1 MLNEW
6 TLWNGEDVKG
16 RFVLLVESHLPDKI
30 ARVIVTNAFCYD
42 GVWCFHEGLKLRSQ
56 FLEFYRIGKNRVR
69 TAFLFYRSRGDRVY
83 YTKQPTLPDGKEFLL
98 AELVSNSYNGVAVV
112 DVEGV
117 K

>member
-6 TLWNGEDVKG
+6 TLWKGEDVKG
-16 RFVLLVESHLPDKI
+16 RFVLLVESHLPSRI
-30 ARVIVTNAFCYD
+30 ARTVVTNAFCHD
-42 GVWCFHEGLKLRSQ
+42 GVWCFQEGLKPGSQ

-69 TAFLFYRSRGDRVY
+69 TAFLFDRSRGDRVY

-98 AELVSNSYNGVAVV
+98 AELVSNSYNGVSVV
-112 DVEGV
+112 DVEEV

>member
-1 MLNEW
+1 MLNDW

-30 ARVIVTNAFCYD
+30 ARAIVTNAFCHD
-42 GVWCFHEGLKLRSQ
+42 GVWCFHEGLKTGSQ

-69 TAFLFYRSRGDRVY
+69 TAFLFDRSRGDRVY
-83 YTKQPTLPDGKEFLL
+83 YTKQPTLPDGREFLL